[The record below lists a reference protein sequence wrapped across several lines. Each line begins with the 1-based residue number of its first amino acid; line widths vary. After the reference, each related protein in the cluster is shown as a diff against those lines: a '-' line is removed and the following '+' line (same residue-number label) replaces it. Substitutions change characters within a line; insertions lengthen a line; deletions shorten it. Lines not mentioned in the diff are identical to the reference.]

1 MTHLLAWLAPD
12 LLRPIG
18 LALLHFL
25 WQGAAL
31 AALAGLAFV
40 MTRNPRV
47 RYVAGVFALVL
58 MVAAPLAT
66 FQFLRGRTA
75 DAASAYAG
83 RTDSTPPA
91 DIARVTGAAA
101 VAQESAV
108 PSSTAPARPLVW
120 LVELWFLGVL
130 IFSLRTLGGIVVL
143 ERLSRKAGTPL
154 SRSLLARCHQLQWAM
169 GLERVVRYCE
179 SIDIGAPAV
188 VGWFRPIVMLPVNA
202 ITGLS
207 DAQLQAV
214 IAHELAHIKRFDAF
228 VNLFQV
234 AAESL
239 LFYHPAVWWLS
250 KRIRAERENCCDD
263 AAIAACGSPMEY
275 ARALTQM
282 EEWRTAPKLALAAN
296 SHPLA
301 ARIKR
306 LLGAS
311 SVESGLRTASLS
323 AGLFCLAAA
332 VLAGNAFFGVA
343 RTQAAPQTPAARPS
357 ATERSSVIVVQA
369 ERQEAEKT
377 PQPAP
382 EPQPSAQ
389 AAQTEQSTPKQSY
402 VESLKAEGIDN
413 VSIDDLIALK
423 VQGVTAGY
431 VHEIHAAGLKPSVG
445 ELIGMKV
452 QGITPDYIR
461 QMKDLALKTDVDNL
475 IGMKVQGITPDYVKE
490 MRSMVQKL
498 NTDELIGMKVQGIT
512 PEYVQQMKD
521 LHLDTDADSLIGMKV
536 QGITP
541 QYVQEMRTTV
551 PDLKSD
557 ALIGMKVQGIT
568 PAYIKQMHDL
578 GLKAGA
584 DEAIGMKVQGV
595 TPEYVQGIR
604 ATGLN
609 PNVDELIGMKVQ
621 GVTPEYIKSLQ
632 AAGLKLDVDE
642 IIGAKVQGI
651 TPEFIEKARSHGF
664 KDLDLDKLIQLKH
677 SGVLE

>member
-1 MTHLLAWLAPD
+1 MTHLMAWLAPD
-12 LLRPIG
+12 LLRFIG

-31 AALAGLAFV
+31 AALAGLGSV
-40 MTRNPRV
+40 LTRNPRV
-47 RYVAGVFALVL
+47 RYITGVFALVL

-66 FQFLRGRTA
+66 FQFLRGRAA
-75 DAASAYAG
+75 DAASAYAE

-91 DIARVTGAAA
+91 DIAPATGAALA
-101 VAQESAV
+101 TQERAV
-108 PSSTAPARPLVW
+108 PSSTGPARPLVW

-130 IFSLRTLGGIVVL
+130 IFSLRTLGGILVL

-169 GLERVVRYCE
+169 ELERVVRYCE

-188 VGWFRPIVMLPVNA
+188 VGWFRPIIMLPVNA

-207 DAQLQAV
+207 DAQLRAV

-263 AAIAACGSPMEY
+263 AAIAACGSPVEY

-282 EEWRTAPKLALAAN
+282 EEWRTAPKFALAAN

-311 SVESGLRTASLS
+311 AVESGLRTASLS

-343 RTQAAPQTPAARPS
+343 RTQAAPQTTAARPP
-357 ATERSSVIVVQA
+357 AAERSSVIVVQA

-382 EPQPSAQ
+382 KPQPSAQ
-389 AAQTEQSTPKQSY
+389 PAQTEQSTPKQSY
-402 VESLKAEGIDN
+402 VDSLKAEGIDN

-475 IGMKVQGITPDYVKE
+475 IGMKVQGVTPDYVKE
-490 MRSMVQKL
+490 MRAMVQKL
-498 NTDELIGMKVQGIT
+498 NSDELIGMKVQGIT

-541 QYVQEMRTTV
+541 QYVQEMRAAV

-568 PAYIKQMHDL
+568 PAYVQQMRDL

-632 AAGLKLDVDE
+632 AAGLKFDVDE

-664 KDLDLDKLIQLKH
+664 KDLDLNKLIQLKH